1 MLVIPSA
8 ARNRSVACIREE
20 EIFLVAA
27 LLAMTTNDQ
36 RCFLSASSSTV
47 PEFSPAF
54 NFLIII
60 R

>member
-8 ARNRSVACIREE
+8 ARKEQE
-20 EIFLVAA
+20 GFLVAA
-27 LLAMTTNDQ
+27 LLGMTTNDQ

-60 R
+60 Q